1 MPVATLGLGCLLYF
15 IHTGKRLS
23 DRVNQLTLKADFAAR
38 RQKSTGKAA
47 EWDRAPRIVP
57 FLPCG
62 RLLAPNGWRI
72 VLRVAPNAGRSM
84 MRFG

>member
-47 EWDRAPRIVP
+47 EWDRGAEDCTFFAMRPSS
-57 FLPCG
+57 G
-62 RLLAPNGWRI
+62 AEWLAYR
-72 VLRVAPNAGRSM
+72 AARSA
-84 MRFG
+84 